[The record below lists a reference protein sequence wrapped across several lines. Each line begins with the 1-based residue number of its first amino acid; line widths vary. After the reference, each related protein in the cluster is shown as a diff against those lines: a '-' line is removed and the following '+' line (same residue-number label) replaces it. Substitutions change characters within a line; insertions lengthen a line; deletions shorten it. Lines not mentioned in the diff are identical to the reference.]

1 MKIIYDN
8 IIFSLQKAGGI
19 SIYWAELIKR
29 LKDKNDVIFYESE
42 NQNIFR
48 KEIDILTK
56 QENSINF
63 KILRYLP
70 FLKKLPSKSI
80 FHSSYANER

>member
-29 LKDKNDVIFYESE
+29 IVKQGNGEFYEPA
-42 NQNIFR
+42 NNNIFR
-48 KEIDILTK
+48 KEVDIATEK
-56 QENSINF
+56 ESHINF
-63 KILRYLP
+63 KILR
-70 FLKKLPSKSI
+70 
-80 FHSSYANER
+80 

>member
-1 MKIIYDN
+1 MRVTYDN

-29 LKDKNDVIFYESE
+29 LKNKKDITYFES
-42 NQNIFR
+42 NNSNIFR
-48 KEIDILTK
+48 KEIDINIKNESRLPL
-56 QENSINF
+56 

-70 FLKKLPSKSI
+70 FINK
-80 FHSSYANER
+80 